1 MIPQDVAEVLARLSR
16 SGYEAWCVG
25 GCVRDALLGAEPQD
39 WDVTTSALPE
49 QVERIFP
56 GRTIPTGVKH
66 GTVTVRSGGRSI
78 EVTTFRRDGAYLDG
92 RHPEH
97 VTFTASLRED
107 LARRDFTVNAMA
119 MNADGTIV
127 DCWGGRE
134 DLRRG
139 IIRCVGEAERRF
151 EEDALRIMRA
161 LRFAAV
167 LGFTIERETSYA
179 LRRDRERLRAIAAE
193 RIYTEFTKLI
203 CGKHMAPILREYPD
217 VLAVFLPEIGPM
229 VGFDQR
235 NPHHCYDLWEHTIRA
250 MEAVPP
256 EAVLRYTMLLHDIGK
271 VKSFTVDEKGI
282 GHFYGHPRLS
292 REMAE
297 AIARRLK
304 MDNERRELILTL
316 VEWHDRVIPRTE
328 KGVARALRKLGEER
342 FRLLLQVKRADNM
355 AQASQAFQT
364 EIDRTEELC
373 ARLVGQGRCLSLRQ
387 LAVNG
392 RDLMELG
399 YRGTEIGRELEHLLD
414 LVVDGVR
421 ANDRRELL
429 DIARRGKSGQKDG
442 SF

>member
-1 MIPQDVAEVLARLSR
+1 MIPQDIAEVLDKFSG

-25 GCVRDALLGAEPQD
+25 GCVRDMLLGADPQD

-66 GTVTVRSGGRSI
+66 GTVTVLSGGRGI

-92 RHPEH
+92 RHPEQ

-119 MNADGTIV
+119 MGVDGTIV

-134 DLRRG
+134 DLSRG
-139 IIRCVGEAERRF
+139 ILRCVGEADRRF

-167 LGFTIERETSYA
+167 LGFTIEQETSDS
-179 LRRDRERLRAIAAE
+179 LRRSRQRLRAIAAE
-193 RIYTEFTKLI
+193 RIYAEFTKLI

-217 VLAVFLPEIGPM
+217 VLAVFLPEIAPM

-256 EAVLRYTMLLHDIGK
+256 EAVLRYTMLLHDVGK
-271 VKSFTVDEKGI
+271 VKSFTVDEKGV
-282 GHFYGHPRLS
+282 GHFYGHPQLS
-292 REMAE
+292 REMGD

-342 FRLLLQVKRADNM
+342 FRLLIQVKRADNL
-355 AQASQAFQT
+355 AQASQAFQK
-364 EIDRTEELC
+364 EIDRLEELW
-373 ARLVGQGRCLSLRQ
+373 ANLAAQGRCFSLRQ

-399 YRGTEIGRELEHLLD
+399 YRGEEIGRVLERLLD
-414 LVVDGVR
+414 LVVDGAK

-429 DIARRGKSGQKDG
+429 DIARRRKGGAKG
-442 SF
+442 STF